1 MSTDWMDFND
11 AAESTAETE
20 APVKLD
26 PKAIKSALLNC
37 LPSALAY
44 LFPNG
49 KQRNGRLFIGDM
61 SGNEGKSLVVEL
73 DGHKAGLWHDFNT
86 GESGDIF
93 DAWAYRERLDC
104 QSQFPEVLAKIA
116 EWLGTPSSF
125 TLTPTTKKASAPI
138 DELGPVTA
146 KWDYFDRTGKL
157 IACVYRYDPPGGKE
171 FRPWD
176 VIARKQRAP
185 DPRPL
190 YNQQGIDKSQHIIL
204 VEGEKCA
211 DALITQTTTATTA
224 MNGANA
230 PIDKTDWSP
239 LKGKDVTIWPD
250 HDEAGITYAEKAAE
264 AIAKTGAKSVTVLK
278 IPQDKPAKWD
288 AADAISDNTNVD
300 EFIKTTSR
308 YTQPV
313 IAPLH
318 AFTLGE
324 LLADESPIPD
334 DLIEPRVL
342 TPGGMVVFGGA
353 PKVGKSDFVLS
364 WLTYMAAGEPF
375 LDMKPSRRLRVFY
388 LQAEVQY
395 HYLRERL
402 KSMNLP
408 ELQVWRASE
417 NLYITPQLRLIL
429 NDEGMDE
436 VKGLLRKASEKEPID
451 IIVIDPLRNLFDGG
465 EEGASENDNQAMLYF
480 LKQRVEKLRDAVN
493 PEAGIILVH
502 HTKKLAKRQLIEDP
516 FLAFSGASSLR
527 GYYTTGMLLY
537 RPEEAQSP
545 RVVTFELRNGAPL
558 QDKFVDKK
566 HGKWT
571 AIDRDSERLI
581 NQNHG
586 EKLDA
591 ERRRKQDTILQLIF
605 DEAAQGRIYTIA
617 QFAEKFEGREG
628 FGGNRT
634 IKERLSVLATKGGI
648 KFFRDAERYGKEAL
662 RRTKFGYICV
672 EGMQVATGNECVDVN
687 SGELIPE
694 LLTVLPTTYKSPETG
709 SAMPVENPNVWVY
722 QEDISEYE

>member
-11 AAESTAETE
+11 AAESTTEPE

-26 PKAIKSALLNC
+26 PKAIKSALLHC

-49 KQRNGRLFIGDM
+49 KARNGQLFIGDM

-73 DGHKAGLWHDFNT
+73 DGQKAGLWHDFNT

-93 DAWAYRERLDC
+93 DAWAYHERLDC

-125 TLTPTTKKASAPI
+125 TSTPTTKKASAPI

-146 KWDYFDRTGKL
+146 KWDYFDKTGKL
-157 IACVYRYDPPGGKE
+157 IACVYRYDPPSGKE

-190 YNQQGIDKSQHIIL
+190 YNQQGIGKAQHVIL

-211 DALITQTTTATTA
+211 DALINQKTTATTA

-250 HDEAGITYAEKAAE
+250 HDEAGSTYAEKAAE
-264 AIAKTGAKSVTVLK
+264 AIAKVGAKSVTVLK
-278 IPQDKPAKWD
+278 IPQGKPAKWD
-288 AADAISDNTNVD
+288 AADAVDDNTNVD
-300 EFIKTTSR
+300 EFINTTSS
-308 YTQPV
+308 YAQPV

-465 EEGASENDNQAMLYF
+465 EDGASENDNQAMLFF
-480 LKQRVEKLRDAVN
+480 LKQRVEKLRDSVN
-493 PEAGIILVH
+493 PNAGIILVH

-537 RPEEAQSP
+537 RPEESQSP
-545 RVVTFELRNGAPL
+545 RVVTFELRNGPPL

-571 AIDRDSERLI
+571 AIDRESERLI
-581 NQNHG
+581 NQDHG

-591 ERRRKQDTILQLIF
+591 ERRRKKDTILQLIF
-605 DEAAQGRIYTIA
+605 DEAALGRVYTIA
-617 QFAEKFEGREG
+617 QFGEAFEGRAGLGAE
-628 FGGNRT
+628 RT
-634 IKERLSVLATKGGI
+634 IRDRLSVLATKGYI
-648 KFFRDAERYGKEAL
+648 KFFCDGERYGLAKL
-662 RRTKFGYICV
+662 TRSKFGYMCV
-672 EGMQVATGNECVDVN
+672 ESMQLITDEEDVDLDTGEISQRLMSVF
-687 SGELIPE
+687 
-694 LLTVLPTTYKSPETG
+694 PTTYKCPQTG
-709 SAMPVENPNVWVY
+709 ASLPVENPQTWIY
-722 QEDISEYE
+722 QEEEVNEE